1 MSLVSRDMSP
11 QQMASTP
18 IRRNHRLQRTRGKRR
33 SAEREL
39 SKLIADDLA
48 ANPDFSNSHRIDIG
62 ASLAAPTRLT
72 CEDSL
77 RDNASLDLSLVLE
90 ECPGGKHGYLVVFD
104 EERCQFGLAVPGKRD
119 PVFIGYYGHPYCD
132 VRRPTRRCS
141 GCAASGAPLAQDRQK
156 IQRNA
161 EMPLTSRSGFRAL
174 VEV

>member
-1 MSLVSRDMSP
+1 
-11 QQMASTP
+11 
-18 IRRNHRLQRTRGKRR
+18 LQRTRGKRR

-90 ECPGGKHGYLVVFD
+90 ECPGGKHGTWSYS
-104 EERCQFGLAVPGKRD
+104 
-119 PVFIGYYGHPYCD
+119 
-132 VRRPTRRCS
+132 TRS
-141 GCAASGAPLAQDRQK
+141 AASFASPFQARE
-156 IQRNA
+156 IQC
-161 EMPLTSRSGFRAL
+161 S
-174 VEV
+174 